1 MEERNLE
8 KALELAAKLM
18 QGEQVSAKGEN
29 VALYE
34 AYATNSQVYDMLRL
48 ILKKFDMELY
58 EYNNALFVSASEN
71 NKVFGFTNEDLRKA
85 IGLKVNKELFLCY
98 FIIYNAMTEFYK
110 TSGSYTYA
118 EFVRVEEII
127 KAVDNSLHNVIDR
140 SAGLVLDEVEENSF
154 KVLAL
159 MWDELPIV
167 SVEDMAGQR
176 AARNSK
182 TGYVKLT
189 FNFLV
194 SQNLFVENQD
204 KYYPTDRFKA
214 LAENYYSENRKRL
227 YELIE
232 AANEVKAENIE
243 NAKEEDNA
251 TD

>member
-18 QGEQVSAKGEN
+18 QGEEVGAGGSN
-29 VALYE
+29 LALYE
-34 AYATNSQVYDMLRL
+34 EYSSNSQVYDLLRL

-58 EYNNALFVSASEN
+58 EYNNSLFVCAGEN
-71 NKVFGFTNEDLRKA
+71 NRIFGFSNEELKKA

-98 FIIYNAMTEFYK
+98 FIVYNAMTEFYK
-110 TSGSYTYA
+110 DSASYTYT
-118 EFVRVEEII
+118 EFVRAEDVIRS
-127 KAVDNSLHNVIDR
+127 VDNALVNVLDR
-140 SAGLVLDEVEENSF
+140 SGGLALDEVEENSF
-154 KVLAL
+154 KALAL
-159 MWDELPIV
+159 LWDELPAV
-167 SVEDMAGQR
+167 SAEAVQGQR

-194 SQNLFVENQD
+194 SQGLFVENQD

-214 LAENYYSENRKRL
+214 LAENYYSENRGRL
-227 YELIE
+227 YELMTE
-232 AANEVKAENIE
+232 AGASRR
-243 NAKEEDNA
+243 EEGEDA

>member
-18 QGEQVSAKGEN
+18 QGEEVGAGGSN

-34 AYATNSQVYDMLRL
+34 EYSSNSQVYDLLRM
-48 ILKKFDMELY
+48 ILKKFDLELY
-58 EYNNALFVSASEN
+58 EYNNSLFVSAGEN
-71 NKVFGFTNEDLRKA
+71 NRIFGFSNEELKKA

-98 FIIYNAMTEFYK
+98 FIVYNAMTEFYK
-110 TSGSYTYA
+110 DSASYTYT
-118 EFVRVEEII
+118 EFVRAEDVIRS
-127 KAVDNSLHNVIDR
+127 VDNALVNVLDR
-140 SAGLVLDEVEENSF
+140 SGGLALDEVEENSF

-159 MWDELPIV
+159 MWDELPAV
-167 SVEDMAGQR
+167 NAEAVQGQR

-182 TGYVKLT
+182 TGYVKLA

-194 SQNLFVENQD
+194 SQGLFVENQD

-214 LAENYYSENRKRL
+214 LAENYYSENRGRL
-227 YELIE
+227 YEIMTE
-232 AANEVKAENIE
+232 AGASR
-243 NAKEEDNA
+243 KEEGADA

>member
-18 QGEQVSAKGEN
+18 QGEEVGAGGSN

-34 AYATNSQVYDMLRL
+34 EYSSNSQVYDLLRM

-58 EYNNALFVSASEN
+58 EYNNSLFVSAGEN
-71 NKVFGFTNEDLRKA
+71 NRIFGFSNEELKKA

-98 FIIYNAMTEFYK
+98 FIVYNAMTEFYK
-110 TSGSYTYA
+110 DSASYTYT
-118 EFVRVEEII
+118 EFVRAEDVIRS
-127 KAVDNSLHNVIDR
+127 VDNALVNVLDH
-140 SAGLVLDEVEENSF
+140 SAGLALDEVEENSF

-159 MWDELPIV
+159 MWDELPAV
-167 SVEDMAGQR
+167 NADAVQGQR

-194 SQNLFVENQD
+194 SQGLFVENQD

-214 LAENYYSENRKRL
+214 LAENYYSENRGRL
-227 YELIE
+227 YEIMTE
-232 AANEVKAENIE
+232 AGASR
-243 NAKEEDNA
+243 KEEGKDA